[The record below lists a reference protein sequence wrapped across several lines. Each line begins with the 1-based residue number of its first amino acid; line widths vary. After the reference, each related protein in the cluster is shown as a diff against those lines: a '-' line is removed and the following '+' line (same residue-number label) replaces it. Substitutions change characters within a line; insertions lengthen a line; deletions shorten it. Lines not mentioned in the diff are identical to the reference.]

1 MHFGD
6 GCLLVQPPWLHLPNT
21 AAQCANCWL
30 LPARP
35 WERRFRNL
43 LCTFMLNAGR
53 FLSNLRPPGP
63 RCVHSPSWRR
73 VTADCGCGPV
83 LPETPAGAL
92 TGWSP
97 LRCYC
102 GDWWPRRRW
111 PHWELARISLRGR
124 EREPER
130 GQVNLN
136 CLASRSLC
144 AATIAGT
151 HLLFDS
157 DRGGLSKQ
165 RQWPVHCCYLSS
177 LAKAIHCVH
186 ALT

>member
-1 MHFGD
+1 
-6 GCLLVQPPWLHLPNT
+6 
-21 AAQCANCWL
+21 
-30 LPARP
+30 
-35 WERRFRNL
+35 
-43 LCTFMLNAGR
+43 MLNAGR

-111 PHWELARISLRGR
+111 PHWELARISLG

-130 GQVNLN
+130 EQVNLT
-136 CLASRSLC
+136 CLGSRSLC
-144 AATIAGT
+144 AATIAGIYKAVKSIGSSVLSSDAVTPTHRT